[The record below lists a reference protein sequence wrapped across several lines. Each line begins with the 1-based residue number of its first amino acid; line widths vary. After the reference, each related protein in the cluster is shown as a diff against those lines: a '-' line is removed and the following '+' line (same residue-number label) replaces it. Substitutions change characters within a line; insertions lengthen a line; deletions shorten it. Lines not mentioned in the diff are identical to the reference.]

1 MFEGGIREKG
11 EDEVNNRYARSN
23 SILRCMTCWAGGIA
37 CRGGDGKVLLR
48 GDGEV
53 LLRRGR
59 SLEYLYV
66 GRDNLSK

>member
-1 MFEGGIREKG
+1 M
-11 EDEVNNRYARSN
+11 A
-23 SILRCMTCWAGGIA
+23 
-37 CRGGDGKVLLR
+37 KVLLR